1 MKRLKLFLFYSL
13 MAWASAIRPEE
24 GAKMIDDA
32 EAGALER
39 ARRRL
44 IHDIHH
50 NGAMQRELRTPGSGT
65 VALAITLA
73 LMVTGGWIALL
84 VEAALE
90 LVQ

>member
-32 EAGALER
+32 ETGALER

-50 NGAMQRELRTPGSGT
+50 NGALERELRTPDSST
-65 VALAITLA
+65 IMLAATLAI
-73 LMVTGGWIALL
+73 MVTGGWLALL
-84 VEAALE
+84 IEAVLE